1 MEQFPRCLE
10 KALFMDHN
18 RQQGPSSQELPPTS
32 LEEASSQPDTVIM
45 KTSPTMRSVG
55 TQLSVGTLRDVHV
68 RSKGM
73 RLSSTPDRGSI
84 FRPSKRPRLELEEH
98 EEEHDSTYTPE
109 SVTQESELLIDPES
123 NYGEKKYIVF
133 ESCLRQMFESC
144 PVCKATCDVRKRQM
158 GTFVAFTQL
167 CEECHYHRRWQSQ
180 PIVGSTPVGN
190 LQLCAA
196 TYFLGGSYAKLQK
209 IFKAMQLQTVQYGT
223 FRRHARN
230 FLEPAIIH
238 KWNRDQEHLIR
249 QLKERGNLAIAGD
262 MRADSPGHS
271 AKYGSYTLMDMET
284 KSIVDLQLI
293 QSNEVG
299 GSYHMEKEGLKRC
312 LDKLESCG
320 LVVDS
325 IVTDRHPQIQKYLR
339 ERNVTQYYDV
349 WHFEKALSKK
359 LRKLSQGKDCK
370 MLKKW
375 LKSLK
380 NHLNW
385 SATSSVS
392 GPEKVAKWTSLLNHI
407 QNIHIHDNS
416 LFPKCEH
423 PDRVSKDPK
432 KWFQPG
438 SVALHKVEKLTCNK
452 RVLKDFEKL
461 SHHFQTSSLK
471 AFHRRILRFAPK
483 NVVFYFIGMLCRLYL
498 AAMHYNENCSRP
510 QAKTTQGRATY
521 KIGFPKSKQWKCT
534 GRPLKT
540 HPTYNCVDDL
550 MSLLLRK
557 VIVDSTPYAEELHQI
572 TVPPHLS
579 SQFKKPSK
587 EDVT

>member
-1 MEQFPRCLE
+1 M
-10 KALFMDHN
+10 
-18 RQQGPSSQELPPTS
+18 
-32 LEEASSQPDTVIM
+32 
-45 KTSPTMRSVG
+45 MRSVG
-55 TQLSVGTLRDVHV
+55 TQLSVGTLRNVHV
-68 RSKGM
+68 RSKGIQATVSSQDVGTETVLMLPDM
-73 RLSSTPDRGSI
+73 RLSSTPVRGSM
-84 FRPSKRPRLELEEH
+84 FRPSKRPRLELEEEH
-98 EEEHDSTYTPE
+98 EEERDSTYIPE
-109 SVTQESELLIDPES
+109 SVTQESELSIDPES
-123 NYGEKKYIVF
+123 NYGDKKYIVF
-133 ESCLRQMFESC
+133 ESCLRQVFESC

-167 CEECHYHRRWQSQ
+167 CEKCQYHRRWQSQ

-209 IFKAMQLQTVQYGT
+209 IFKAMQLQTVQYST

-230 FLEPAIIH
+230 FLEPTIIH
-238 KWNRDQEHLIR
+238 KWNRDQEHLIQ
-249 QLKERGNLAIAGD
+249 QLQERGKLAIAGD
-262 MRADSPGHS
+262 MRADSPAHS
-271 AKYGSYTLMDMET
+271 GKYGSYTLMDMET

-312 LDKLESCG
+312 LDKMESCG
-320 LVVDS
+320 LMVDY
-325 IVTDRHPQIQKYLR
+325 IVTDRHPQIKKYLR

-359 LRKLSQGKDCK
+359 LHKLSQSKDCK
-370 MLKKW
+370 VLKKW
-375 LKSLK
+375 LKSIK

-407 QNIHIHDNS
+407 QNIHVHDNP

-423 PDRVSKDPK
+423 PDRVSRDPK
-432 KWFQPG
+432 KWFQP
-438 SVALHKVEKLTCNK
+438 VALHKVEKVTCNK

-471 AFHRRILRFAPK
+471 AFHRRIRRFAPK

-510 QAKTTQGRATY
+510 QATTTQGQATY
-521 KIGFPKSKQWKCT
+521 KIGFPKSKQGKCT
-534 GRPLKT
+534 AKPVKT
-540 HPTYNCVDDL
+540 DPTYNCVDDL

-572 TVPPHLS
+572 TVPPPLS
-579 SQFKKPSK
+579 SQFEKPSK